1 MAQGYVVVDAA
12 PSDVEA
18 IAAFQ
23 TACWR
28 EAYRGLVPDDYLDGV
43 TEDDRALRWRDRL
56 ESGSRHAAI
65 AWSGDGIAGV
75 VSWGAADSGMPLLE
89 LKSLYVGQPHRGTGL
104 AADLT
109 ARAIGDRPAQLWVFE
124 GNARAQTFYRKL
136 GFSPD
141 GTGRIDPDTTVWEI
155 RLIRKTELGYGLD
168 MNLTSDLGSRRSTE
182 EIQEIARRGTCCL
195 TRNCHLPVQQTRLH
209 Q

>member
-1 MAQGYVVVDAA
+1 VAQGYVVVNAA

-23 TACWR
+23 TDCWR

-43 TEDDRALRWRDRL
+43 SEDDRALRWRERL

-65 AWSGDGIAGV
+65 AWSGDDVEGA

-124 GNARAQTFYRKL
+124 GNARAQRFYRKL
-136 GFSPD
+136 GLSPD
-141 GTGRIDPDTTVWEI
+141 RTSRIDPDTTVWEI
-155 RLIRKTELGYGLD
+155 RMIRKTEPGSGLE
-168 MNLTSDLGSRRSTE
+168 MNLTSDLGSRRTAE
-182 EIQEIARRGTCCL
+182 EMQETSPEGL
-195 TRNCHLPVQQTRLH
+195 E
-209 Q
+209 